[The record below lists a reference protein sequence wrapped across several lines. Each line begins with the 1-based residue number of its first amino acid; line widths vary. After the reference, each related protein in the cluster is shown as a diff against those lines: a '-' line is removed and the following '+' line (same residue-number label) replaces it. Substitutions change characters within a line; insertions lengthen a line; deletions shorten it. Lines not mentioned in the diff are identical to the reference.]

1 MTTGLAASDQTSPRA
16 VRVTRARRSSLWGLT
31 AVVAAVIGLATL
43 PYLVYADV
51 TDFLINA
58 FILLV
63 LASMWNLLAGY
74 CGLISVGQQAY
85 VGVGAYSVLVLAQN
99 GINPYAAIPAA
110 VLVAGLIAVPVSF
123 LVFRLRAEYFAI
135 GTWMV
140 AEVFFLALIRVRSLG
155 GGTGTSLPGLSLI
168 DPALREA
175 FTYWCALL
183 IAAAA
188 LLASYLLLSS
198 RMGLDLTAIR
208 DNEVAARSVG
218 VRVTTAQRIVYVV
231 SAAGC
236 GAGGALL
243 IISQLNVLA
252 SAIFSV
258 QWSAKMIFISLIGG
272 VGSIEGPILGTAIF
286 FAIQQSLAQLG
297 AWYLILVGI
306 VGIFVAMF
314 LPRGVW
320 GLISSRFHIQVFPVG
335 YWLHEPQPALPQ
347 RGREKA

>member
-1 MTTGLAASDQTSPRA
+1 MAQTAGSVQAAGVP
-16 VRVTRARRSSLWGLT
+16 VRVTRSRRPAVWGLVGA
-31 AVVAAVIGLATL
+31 AVVVAVLATL
-43 PYLVYADV
+43 PYVVYADV
-51 TDFLINA
+51 TDLLVNA

-85 VGVGAYSVLVLAQN
+85 VGVGAYTVLLLGQN
-99 GINPYAAIPAA
+99 GINAYVAIPAA
-110 VLVAGLIAVPVSF
+110 VLVSAVVAVPVSF

-135 GTWMV
+135 GTWVV
-140 AEVFFLALIRVRSLG
+140 AEVFFLALVRVRSLG
-155 GGTGTSLPGLSLI
+155 GGTGTALPGLAFI
-168 DPALREA
+168 DPVLRQAL
-175 FTYWCALL
+175 TYWSALA
-183 IAAAA
+183 IAVAA
-188 LLASYLLLSS
+188 LLAAYLLLRS

-208 DNEVAARSVG
+208 DNELAARSVG

-272 VGSIEGPILGTAIF
+272 LGSIEGPIVGTAIYTV
-286 FAIQQSLAQLG
+286 IQQTLAQFG
-297 AWYLILVGI
+297 AWYLILLGAVAVVI
-306 VGIFVAMF
+306 AMF
-314 LPRGVW
+314 VPKGVW
-320 GLISSRFHIQVFPVG
+320 GLISRRLHLQVFPVG
-335 YWLHEPQPALPQ
+335 YWLHSPHPALPQ
-347 RGREKA
+347 RGREKS